1 MEFALS
7 EEQSLLRDSVRR
19 FVADA
24 HGLEQARALAETEAG
39 FSRDHWASFA
49 ELGWLALMV
58 PEADGGLGGS
68 PEDAAIVMEELGRG
82 LVAAPYLSTAVL
94 GARLI
99 AESELGR
106 KAELLE
112 QLIAGGLLI
121 ALACEE
127 SQARYDPAR
136 IKTTARRDPS
146 GDYLISGRKIMVL
159 DGASADAFVVSARL
173 VHGDGSSGIGLFWLP
188 ADMPGLEIRRYR
200 TIDGRR
206 AADLGFDQLRLPG
219 DAALADS
226 TRSLALLAEAL
237 DQARL
242 MLAAEAIGGM
252 QAAID
257 LTAEYLRTRSQFGR
271 TLSTFQV
278 LTHRLSDMFVK
289 LENSRSMLFRGLAM
303 LNAPEQ
309 ARAAAVSA
317 SMIAIIQAGEWVTG
331 QAIQLHGGIGMA
343 DETAVGHYYK
353 RLRAIGKTYG
363 DLSWHMNRYLRLA
376 NENSAQGAA

>member
-24 HGLEQARALAETEAG
+24 HGLERARALAETEAG

-146 GDYLISGRKIMVL
+146 GGYLISGRKIMVL